1 MPAMLPWWHIEE
13 SRQPRRMTR
22 KAIELSARR
31 PNDNQSR
38 RGYGLRLVGHA
49 DHQSTIRELYAACG
63 SDSGPAVR
71 FLVRIVR
78 EQARIK
84 ATTLR
89 GATLGYFSQSDTER
103 YMGVVSRIAERVEE
117 IHCAAMVDVE
127 WNGELFVALEM
138 VSPAE
143 CTAIAGGP
151 N

>member
-1 MPAMLPWWHIEE
+1 MHPWWHIEE
-13 SRQPRRMTR
+13 SRQSRRSMTR
-22 KAIELSARR
+22 KAVELSARH
-31 PNDNQSR
+31 PNDKRSR
-38 RGYGLRLVGHA
+38 RGYELRLVGHG
-49 DHQSTIRELYAACG
+49 DHQSTIRQLYTACG

-84 ATTLR
+84 ATTLT

-103 YMGVVSRIAERVEE
+103 YIGVVSRIAERVEE
-117 IHCAAMVDVE
+117 IHCGAMIDME

-143 CTAIAGGP
+143 CTAIANGP

>member
-1 MPAMLPWWHIEE
+1 MHPWWHIEE
-13 SRQPRRMTR
+13 SRQFRRITR
-22 KAIELSARR
+22 TAVELSVRR
-31 PNDNQSR
+31 SNDNQSR
-38 RGYGLRLVGHA
+38 RGYELRLVGHG
-49 DHQSTIRELYAACG
+49 DHQSTIRQLYTACG
-63 SDSGPAVR
+63 SDNGPAVR

-84 ATTLR
+84 ATTLT

-103 YMGVVSRIAERVEE
+103 YVGVVSRIAERVEE
-117 IHCAAMVDVE
+117 IHCAAMVDME

-143 CTAIAGGP
+143 CTAIAAGP